1 MPTELS
7 AVNVSLFDGLSAP
20 EKETLYS
27 TSDHRTYPDGA
38 VIISEGEEGDS
49 LFIVAS
55 GTVQVEKATLDRRQ
69 EALVLL
75 QEGECF
81 GELTIVDKQPR
92 SATVRAVGDTEV
104 YIFKRDALEQGFA
117 LAPNVH
123 HRVLENLIKIMSGRL
138 RRVDENLIQSIYD
151 SVIVVDRNLK
161 VMEWNRI
168 SDLRGIPAQELST
181 LQSTDHDL
189 FKLMPHLQGTF
200 QTRIEE
206 VIESGE
212 AARFLVDYENPG
224 NCQIYLDTVVAPY
237 KRGAQIVGAVLAQRD
252 ITDVKSLENQL
263 IHAEKLA
270 MSGQMAADIGHELNN
285 YLSIISG
292 HADLISIE
300 PALKELPRAL
310 KSLGAILEQ
319 VRRIE
324 RFTAN
329 LMDFSA
335 QNTQK
340 NPTDLNGLISKLVQ
354 FIHPQHRFRNV
365 AFDMHLQED
374 LPSLNID
381 SGQIQQVLL
390 NLFANAADAVPS
402 GKVTTTT
409 EHNVE
414 THKVLITVKDNGPGM
429 PDKVLA
435 KIFDTGFTTKRTGHG
450 FGLPIC
456 KRIVENHGGEIAV
469 ISQVKDGTTFTIQL
483 PVTGH

>member
-1 MPTELS
+1 MPTELN
-7 AVNVSLFDGLSAP
+7 AVNVSLFDGLSAS

-27 TSDHRTYPDGA
+27 ISEGRTYPDGA

-81 GELTIVDKQPR
+81 GELTLVDEQPR

-117 LAPNVH
+117 QTPKVH
-123 HRVLENLIKIMSGRL
+123 HRVL
-138 RRVDENLIQSIYD
+138 ENLIQSIYD
-151 SVIVVDRNLK
+151 SVIVVDRSLK

-168 SDLRGIPAQELST
+168 SNLRGIPAQELST

-189 FKLMPHLQGTF
+189 FKLMPHLQATF
-200 QTRIEE
+200 RTRIEE

-212 AARFLVDYENPG
+212 AARLLVDYEDPDQG
-224 NCQIYLDTVVAPY
+224 QIYLDTVVAPY

-263 IHAEKLA
+263 IRAEKLA

-300 PALKELPRAL
+300 PAIKEIPRAI

-329 LMDFSA
+329 LMNFSA

-340 NPTDLNGLISKLVQ
+340 NLTDLNGLISKLVQ

-365 AFDMHLQED
+365 EFDMRLQED

-381 SGQIQQVLL
+381 EGQIQQVLL
-390 NLFANAADAVPS
+390 NLFANAADAVSS

-414 THKVLITVKDNGPGM
+414 NHYVLITVKDNGPGI

-456 KRIVENHGGEIAV
+456 KRIVENHGGEIAA

-483 PVTGH
+483 PATGN